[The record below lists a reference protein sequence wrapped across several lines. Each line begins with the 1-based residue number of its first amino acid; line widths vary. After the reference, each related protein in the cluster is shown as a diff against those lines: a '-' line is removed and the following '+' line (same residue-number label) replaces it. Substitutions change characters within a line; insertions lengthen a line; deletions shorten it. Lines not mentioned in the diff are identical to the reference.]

1 MIKFSRMAL
10 PLALA
15 VASITLASRGWANSN
30 GLFCQFNKGR
40 TTAASTVDNGGA
52 FALKWADGPKQSYV
66 WVGSN
71 ADMHNLTDSL
81 GGRWHYSDHRNGKG
95 FSIWNL
101 DNRNLIE
108 CD

>member
-1 MIKFSRMAL
+1 MRSLSR
-10 PLALA
+10 LALLLF
-15 VASITLASRGWANSN
+15 VAFFAPVGESQARPS
-30 GLFCQFNKGR
+30 GLLCQFNKR
-40 TTAASTVDNGGA
+40 VPIAATLDDSGA
-52 FALKWADGPKQSYV
+52 AFTLRWADGPSQSYV

-81 GGRWHYSDHRNGKG
+81 GGRWHYSDHRNGSG
-95 FSIWNL
+95 FTLWNL